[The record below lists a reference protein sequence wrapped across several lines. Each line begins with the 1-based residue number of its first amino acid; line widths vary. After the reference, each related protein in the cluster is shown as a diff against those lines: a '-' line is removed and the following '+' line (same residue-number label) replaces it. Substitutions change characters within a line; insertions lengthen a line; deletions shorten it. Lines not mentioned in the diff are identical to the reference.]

1 MGVYYINNDN
11 QHQRNERI
19 YVTWGINFIAEL
31 VVMEGK
37 LKNIKIYPICG
48 NFPYVEANPLIL
60 NVFEVCLTF

>member
-19 YVTWGINFIAEL
+19 YATWGINFIAEL

-37 LKNIKIYPICG
+37 LKNIKICPICG
-48 NFPYVEANPLIL
+48 NFPYVEANP
-60 NVFEVCLTF
+60 